1 MLSGDTSFHVGVD
14 ENGLGA
20 RLGPLV
26 VTAVMAEATAPGRQ
40 LLSRPLRGKLRLD
53 LDDSKRLVSHSNVEL
68 GEAWA
73 RELTGDAWST
83 PEALFQALSLEES
96 SSLEQHC
103 PKHLQQQC
111 WSAVGEAFA
120 SQAEQRRRIAGH
132 IEKLA
137 SRGVRI
143 ARVRVASACTLRLN
157 RARRDGKNRFLCD
170 LHAMETLL
178 LEMRQHAGHDL
189 NAICGKVGGMN
200 DYHRFFGPLSGHL
213 HSELGVTKKKSSYY
227 FPGLGEV
234 HFVQDADA
242 RHPLVMLAS
251 LVGKWVRELLMAR
264 IVRFHSP
271 EVDTIG
277 AAEDADGSSER
288 VSGYH
293 DPRTSDWI
301 VATEPR
307 RRSLRVVL
315 DCFERER
322 EIVA

>member
-26 VTAVMAEATAPGRQ
+26 VTAVMAEVTAHGRQ
-40 LLSRPLRGKLRLD
+40 VLERPPRGKLRLD

-73 RELTGDAWST
+73 RELTRDAWST
-83 PEALFQALSLEES
+83 PEALFQALSLEEP

-103 PKHLQQQC
+103 PGHLRQQC
-111 WSAVGEAFA
+111 WSAAGEAFA
-120 SQAEQRRRIAGH
+120 APAEQRRRIAGH

-137 SRGVRI
+137 SRGVRV
-143 ARVRVASACTLRLN
+143 AHVRVASACTLRLN
-157 RARRDGKNRFLCD
+157 RARRDGRNRFLCD
-170 LHAMETLL
+170 LHAMEALL
-178 LEMRQHAGHDL
+178 IEMRRHADRDL
-189 NAICGKVGGMN
+189 NAVCGKVGGMS

-213 HSELGVTKKKSSYY
+213 HTELGVTKKKSSYY
-227 FPGLGEV
+227 FPGLGQV

-264 IVRFHSP
+264 IVRFHTP
-271 EVDTIG
+271 EGASGG
-277 AAEDADGSSER
+277 AARATEP

-293 DPRTSDWI
+293 DPRTSEWV

-307 RRSLRVVL
+307 RRSLRVAL

-322 EIVA
+322 EREIVA